1 MSLSNNATTE
11 WRGFWFLPLV
21 AALGYATSVLHVYS
35 FGPFIAPI
43 QAEFNWS
50 RAQVSSG
57 ISIAAFLSA
66 VFCIPVGM
74 LIDRI
79 GPRRVG
85 LFGVL
90 AMSATVALLSTATG
104 EQGNWILMWAVVAF
118 GTLCVQATVWTSAV
132 TSRFEAARGMALA
145 LTLSGASFAATL
157 FPLLATWLIE
167 NYGWRNA
174 FTSMGGIWAALV
186 FPILLCFFRGAQD
199 VKVVTSND
207 EVKPAIVLT
216 GLSLA
221 EGWRSPALY
230 KLLLASALFAFTA
243 VGTIVHFV
251 PILTDRGAEPLAAA
265 GIASLIGVFSIFGRL
280 GTGFLLDRAPA
291 HIVGA
296 CVCLMPI
303 GASALL
309 IMDGSSA
316 VNQMLAAAIFGLTLG
331 SEVDVIA
338 YLAARHFGLKNFA
351 ALYGALITALAVGTS
366 FGPVSAGA
374 VFDQYNSYAPFL
386 VFTAIIM
393 AVSSLSILSLEPF
406 GRKAKTIIHT
416 P

>member
-1 MSLSNNATTE
+1 MSLSKNGVSE

-35 FGPFIAPI
+35 FGPFIGPI
-43 QAEFNWS
+43 QAEFDWS

-66 VFCIPVGM
+66 IFCIPVGM

-90 AMSATVALLSTATG
+90 AMSGTVALLSTATG
-104 EQGNWILMWAVVAF
+104 EQGNWVLMWAVVAF
-118 GTLCVQATVWTSAV
+118 GTLCVQATVWTTAV
-132 TSRFEAARGMALA
+132 NSRFEASRGMALA
-145 LTLSGASFAATL
+145 VTLSGASFAATL

-174 FTSMGGIWAALV
+174 FTGLGGIWAALV
-186 FPILLCFFRGAQD
+186 FPILLFSFRGAQD
-199 VKVVTSND
+199 VKIVTTNG
-207 EVKPAIVLT
+207 EVKPEIVLT

-221 EGWRSPALY
+221 EGLRSPALY
-230 KLLLASALFAFTA
+230 KLVLTSALFAFTA

-303 GASALL
+303 AASALL
-309 IMDGSSA
+309 IIDGASA
-316 VNQMLAAAIFGLTLG
+316 VNQILAAAIFGLTLG

-351 ALYGALITALAVGTS
+351 SLYGALIMSLAIGTS

-374 VFDQYNSYAPFL
+374 VFDQYDSYAPFL

-393 AVSSLSILSLEPF
+393 AVSSISILSLEPF
-406 GRKAKTIIHT
+406 GRKAKTIVHT

>member
-1 MSLSNNATTE
+1 MSLSKNGVSE

-35 FGPFIAPI
+35 FGPFIGPI
-43 QAEFNWS
+43 QAEFDWS

-66 VFCIPVGM
+66 IFCIPVGM

-90 AMSATVALLSTATG
+90 AMSGTVALLSTATG
-104 EQGNWILMWAVVAF
+104 EQGNWVLMWAVVAF
-118 GTLCVQATVWTSAV
+118 GTLCVQATVWTTAV
-132 TSRFEAARGMALA
+132 NSRFEASRGMALA
-145 LTLSGASFAATL
+145 VTLSGASFAATL

-174 FTSMGGIWAALV
+174 FTGLGGIWAALV
-186 FPILLCFFRGAQD
+186 FPILLFSFRGAQD
-199 VKVVTSND
+199 VKIVTTNG
-207 EVKPAIVLT
+207 EVKPEIVLT

-221 EGWRSPALY
+221 EGLRSPALY
-230 KLLLASALFAFTA
+230 KLVLASALFAFTA

-303 GASALL
+303 AASALL
-309 IMDGSSA
+309 IIDGASA
-316 VNQMLAAAIFGLTLG
+316 VNQILAAAIFGLTLG

-351 ALYGALITALAVGTS
+351 SLYGALIMSLAIGTS

-374 VFDQYNSYAPFL
+374 VFDQYDSYAPFL

-393 AVSSLSILSLEPF
+393 AVSSISILSLEPF
-406 GRKAKTIIHT
+406 GRKAKTIVHT